1 MSTYVIGDIH
11 GCYDRLQDMIRNII
25 RLSDSDT
32 LYMVGDYIDRGD
44 QSVEMMKWLEHLPN
58 NILPVLGNHDANFAY
73 YVYLMKQADA
83 MSDDYITD
91 PDSNEDT
98 IELYFDT
105 QNKLE
110 KIDRWAVGYFDM
122 YKTLIN
128 ILSTG
133 EVTLTD
139 LDRWATMFNS
149 FPLYREVTV
158 NDRRCIIVHAGYKE
172 GIEDEE
178 ERQSFFLEE
187 RDFAYTEGGIQDGMV
202 IAGHTPTLVEGQF
215 VFNDG
220 KVFRYYDER
229 KNCTFYNI
237 DCGCVFRKRDR
248 RGKLACIRLEDEKI
262 FYV

>member
-11 GCYDRLQDMIRNII
+11 GCYDRFQDMIRNII

-44 QSVEMMKWLEHLPN
+44 QSVEMMRWLEHLPD

-122 YKTLIN
+122 YKTLTETGFFEEFN
-128 ILSTG
+128 LKNVPLWIL
-133 EVTLTD
+133 
-139 LDRWATMFNS
+139 
-149 FPLYREVTV
+149 
-158 NDRRCIIVHAGYKE
+158 E
-172 GIEDEE
+172 GT
-178 ERQSFFLEE
+178 RKSLAPSGV
-187 RDFAYTEGGIQDGMV
+187 DFISIGVSSSIK
-202 IAGHTPTLVEGQF
+202 PF
-215 VFNDG
+215 SS
-220 KVFRYYDER
+220 K
-229 KNCTFYNI
+229 
-237 DCGCVFRKRDR
+237 
-248 RGKLACIRLEDEKI
+248 
-262 FYV
+262 